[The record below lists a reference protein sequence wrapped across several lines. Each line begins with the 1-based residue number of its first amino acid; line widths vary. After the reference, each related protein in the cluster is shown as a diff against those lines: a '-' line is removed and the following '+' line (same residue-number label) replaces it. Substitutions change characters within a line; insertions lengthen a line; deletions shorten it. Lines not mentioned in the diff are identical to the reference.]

1 MTLEEKIREI
11 LTDLM
16 YEYMDTD
23 TYMNNV
29 ESAMAGLMKEYI
41 DHIQTLTDIIDQEMV
56 PHVWLMHNVDI
67 GRLNTAL
74 IKSRKLLS

>member
-1 MTLEEKIREI
+1 MTFEEKIREI

-41 DHIQTLTDIIDQEMV
+41 DHIQTLTDIIDQEML
-56 PHVWLMHNVDI
+56 PNVWFMHSVDI
-67 GRLNTAL
+67 ARLNTTL